1 MALYITLKRHRN
13 DIFVP
18 NDQTST
24 DVETFND
31 ETQLTSGCSSPAS
44 QSSER
49 ESFGFTVNDNDARSF
64 SFLLDIYDWKK
75 VIPLSSHRRRSST
88 SRFFHFKTLPKFKW
102 SSILKEKIWI
112 HSKLPCT
119 WTLKKYRIRD
129 DLFNIL
135 GKCSQ
140 CNAEVRISNSRK
152 TEKFQE
158 IHCKIHNFD
167 KTFKHNPKKK
177 SKLKHKQKTKTNSER
192 SVS

>member
-1 MALYITLKRHRN
+1 MFLKYAEYLQDPGVRYNDPVFCKMSEELEHKMTPMALYITLKRHRN

-75 VIPLSSHRRRSST
+75 VTPLSSHRRRSST
-88 SRFFHFKTLPKFKW
+88 SRFFHFKLCQ
-102 SSILKEKIWI
+102 SS
-112 HSKLPCT
+112 SGAV
-119 WTLKKYRIRD
+119 Y
-129 DLFNIL
+129 
-135 GKCSQ
+135 
-140 CNAEVRISNSRK
+140 
-152 TEKFQE
+152 
-158 IHCKIHNFD
+158 
-167 KTFKHNPKKK
+167 
-177 SKLKHKQKTKTNSER
+177 
-192 SVS
+192 